1 MSTPQKPRRQTRTNP
16 ETGETVAPVSARKP
30 RTPRAKPEVPE
41 TEAPVSKPRASRKK
55 TEPAAAELPVPAAK
69 PRASRKKPEAAVAA
83 PEVKAV
89 KPKAPRKKA
98 EAAVA
103 ETEVVKTVKPR
114 ASRKQ
119 PEAAAAEP
127 EVKPAKPRTPRKKTI
142 SIPADVQLELPI
154 APAESEPAPVP
165 AAAAKP
171 GPVAPATPAP
181 APTPTYPQ
189 AAADSDDD
197 YQSNEYRQGDYPS
210 GERDDEEF
218 DEDEDDSQLAFLHRI
233 NQPGVVG
240 DAPGAA
246 GHGGRRGGPPQA
258 RNGKGGELL
267 DAEGERIQKVLAAAG
282 YASRREVED
291 WIMAGR
297 VSVNGMPSFLGQK
310 IVPGDRVKVNGRL
323 INVRFA
329 ERAARVLVYHK
340 PEGEIVS
347 RDDPEGRPSVFDRL
361 PMLKRG
367 RWIAIGRLDFNTS
380 GLLLFTDNGELANRM
395 MHPRYELDREY
406 AVRLMGELTDEQIKQ
421 LLDGIQLEDGP
432 AKFGSV
438 RPEGGDGANRW
449 YRVTISEGRNREV
462 RRMFESLGLTVS
474 RLMRVR
480 YGPVELPRRLKRGMY
495 EEMASE
501 LVQKLTGKPVEK
513 RQVRPQDQRKPKG
526 PRSTRP
532 HPVKEGG
539 GAPRPQAAMG
549 PKPNANNRD
558 HTNNRDNANASAN
571 ANGPSNGGKHNNGK
585 RRSRGPRRIR
595 PSNGPAKEY

>member
-1 MSTPQKPRRQTRTNP
+1 M
-16 ETGETVAPVSARKP
+16 SARKP

-41 TEAPVSKPRASRKK
+41 IEAPVSKPRASRKK
-55 TEPAAAELPVPAAK
+55 AAPVDTEVQAPAAK
-69 PRASRKKPEAAVAA
+69 PRASRKKPEAVVVE
-83 PEVKAV
+83 PEVKLV
-89 KPKAPRKKA
+89 KPKASRKKA
-98 EAAVA
+98 EAAVVEA
-103 ETEVVKTVKPR
+103 EVVKATKPR
-114 ASRKQ
+114 VSRKK
-119 PEAAAAEP
+119 PEPAVVEP
-127 EVKPAKPRTPRKKTI
+127 EVKLVKLRTPRKKAI
-142 SIPADVQLELPI
+142 LIPVDVQLELPI
-154 APAESEPAPVP
+154 APVELEPTPVP
-165 AAAAKP
+165 ALA
-171 GPVAPATPAP
+171 PVSAPVSRP
-181 APTPTYPQ
+181 APTVVTSAVPVQAPTQVQPS
-189 AAADSDDD
+189 ADSDDD
-197 YQSNEYRQGDYPS
+197 YLSDDYRNDAYPGGS
-210 GERDDEEF
+210 KDDEEF
-218 DEDEDDSQLAFLHRI
+218 DENEDDSQLAFLHRI

-240 DAPGAA
+240 GEPAA
-246 GHGGRRGGPPQA
+246 TGHGGRKGAQPQA
-258 RNGKGGELL
+258 RNGKSELL

-380 GLLLFTDNGELANRM
+380 GLLLFTDDGELANRM

-406 AVRLMGELTDEQIKQ
+406 AVRLMGELSDEQIKQ
-421 LLDGIQLEDGP
+421 LLDGIQLEDGL
-432 AKFGSV
+432 AKFGTV

-495 EEMASE
+495 EEMAAD
-501 LVQKLTGKPVEK
+501 LVQRLTGKPVEK

-539 GAPRPQAAMG
+539 GSGGAPRPQAAMG
-549 PKPNANNRD
+549 PKPNANNHD
-558 HTNNRDNANASAN
+558 HANNRDNANSPN
-571 ANGPSNGGKHNNGK
+571 NGGKHNNGK

-595 PSNGPAKEY
+595 PSGGPPREA